1 MKNKTKQKL
10 KHPAG
15 WKVQASM
22 YTITTIANKLNVD
35 AATVQMAFQEAW
47 EAAGQMDELMA
58 RVEYSNASKADA
70 DRLVKLQNLVKASA
84 GYKALMSEDKSF
96 FDHLSED
103 QVCVLFTKKRNFLTD
118 GKYHFENLLNGLKMD
133 EAKLFF
139 SMDDLTEVVPAG
151 KKQHTLT
158 YGNSEEVIKALTE
171 IVEFNFSKEGQKKNR
186 RNDCLVIKNKVG
198 VYAQYTP
205 EYLSDIL
212 NILKVEKSEVAAL
225 GFDAT
230 KSNEFFGNDVPFI
243 ANDIRKVKGNFL
255 PTSYDLKKP
264 EAKQA
269 AVQTPVVENQ
279 NQTAVES
286 NVDQTPVQIKTE
298 TNPSKEEKQMNKV
311 YTPAAIIADS
321 LYTFE
326 SELVSMFN
334 LDPVMVLKAYN
345 TEEYRN
351 FRHEEFNKSLVTA
364 NHFLNLEATNAVS
377 QDEMIQLIAE
387 EQERFVN
394 AHVELINQI
403 ISDLTLPVVS
413 NEIQTP
419 VENFQETKVEIQEEE
434 VVVAAEKSEPMI
446 IYVETSSDEPVEVL
460 VSHEVETFT
469 QSVAAVEAAPAR
481 EVVVEVAPVETPVQE
496 TETTPAVETV
506 VETEPAQEIPVQEPV
521 QEVKEVKEVSRRRDA
536 LDWMLKLQS
545 WGMPNLP
552 ETKVDSEASEKSEPL
567 TSGEAYVDNQGYLV
581 STNYEQEQSEGFT
594 ITYSIATKRN
604 SFTNMTETKIVY
616 VEDAQYIARQEARME
631 KARISRE
638 LW

>member
-1 MKNKTKQKL
+1 
-10 KHPAG
+10 
-15 WKVQASM
+15 M
-22 YTITTIANKLNVD
+22 YNFKEEEFLD
-35 AATVQMAFQEAW
+35 AAAVQMLFQDAW
-47 EAAGQMDELMA
+47 EIAGETDELMA

-70 DRLVKLQNLVKASA
+70 DRLAKLQDLIKASA
-84 GYKALMSEDKSF
+84 GYKALIAGDASF

-103 QVCVLFTKKRNFLTD
+103 QVYVLFNKGSFYASHSQ
-118 GKYHFENLLNGLKMD
+118 YHFENVLKCLNSD
-133 EAKLFF
+133 LFL
-139 SMDDLTEVVPAG
+139 SMDVLTQYKNDFGSLVSLKDTNHKSGDEKYIAR
-151 KKQHTLT
+151 HIT
-158 YGNSEEVIKALTE
+158 Y
-171 IVEFNFSKEGQKKNR
+171 NFSKEGQHKNR
-186 RNDCLVIKNKVG
+186 KTGCLVIKNRVG
-198 VYAQYTP
+198 VYAEYTP

-212 NILKVEKSEVAAL
+212 NILKIEKSEVAAL
-225 GFDAT
+225 GYNDLKPA
-230 KSNEFFGNDVPFI
+230 SFFNGNLSFI
-243 ANDIRKVKGNFL
+243 ANDIRSFHQKEKLEEEKMQAELAEANARRL
-255 PTSYDLKKP
+255 ARL
-264 EAKQA
+264 EAAKQA
-269 AVQTPVVENQ
+269 AAQTPVVETAVQNPVVENQ

-286 NVDQTPVQIKTE
+286 NVDQTPVQIETE

-364 NHFLNLEATNAVS
+364 NHFLNLEALNTVS

-434 VVVAAEKSEPMI
+434 IVVAAEKSEPMI
-446 IYVETSSDEPVEVL
+446 IYVETSSDEPVDVL

-469 QSVAAVEAAPAR
+469 QSVAAVEAAPAQ

-496 TETTPAVETV
+496 IETAPAVETI
-506 VETEPAQEIPVQEPV
+506 VETEPAQEILVQEPV

-567 TSGEAYVDNQGYLV
+567 TSGEAYVDDQGYLV

-594 ITYSIATKRN
+594 ITYSIATRRN

>member
-1 MKNKTKQKL
+1 
-10 KHPAG
+10 
-15 WKVQASM
+15 M
-22 YTITTIANKLNVD
+22 YTITTIADKLNVD

-47 EAAGQMDELMA
+47 EAAGQMDELIA

-96 FDHLSED
+96 FDHLSKD

-139 SMDDLTEVVPAG
+139 SMDDLTEVIPAG

-186 RNDCLVIKNKVG
+186 KNDCLVIKNKVG
-198 VYAQYTP
+198 VYSQYTP

-212 NILKVEKSEVAAL
+212 NILKIEKSEVAAL

-230 KSNEFFGNDVPFI
+230 KSNQFFSNDVSLI
-243 ANDIRKVKGNFL
+243 AENIRKVNGNFL

-264 EAKQA
+264 EAKKVVET

-286 NVDQTPVQIKTE
+286 NVDQTPVQIETE

-351 FRHEEFNKSLVTA
+351 FRHEEFNKSLITA

-377 QDEMIQLIAE
+377 QDEMIQLIAV

-419 VENFQETKVEIQEEE
+419 VENLQETKVEIQEEE
-434 VVVAAEKSEPMI
+434 IVVAAEKSEPMI
-446 IYVETSSDEPVEVL
+446 IYVETSSDEPVDIL
-460 VSHEVETFT
+460 ISHEVETFT
-469 QSVAAVEAAPAR
+469 QSVAAVEAAPAQ
-481 EVVVEVAPVETPVQE
+481 EVAMEVAPVETPVQE

-567 TSGEAYVDNQGYLV
+567 TSGEAYVDDQGYLV
-581 STNYEQEQSEGFT
+581 STDYEQEQSEGFT
-594 ITYSIATKRN
+594 LTYSIATRRS
-604 SFTNMTETKIVY
+604 SFTHMTETKKVY
-616 VEDAQYIARQEARME
+616 VQDAQYTAMQEARME
-631 KARISRE
+631 KMRLSASM
-638 LW
+638 W

>member
-269 AVQTPVVENQ
+269 AAQNPVVENQ
-279 NQTAVES
+279 NQIDVES
-286 NVDQTPVQIKTE
+286 NVDQTPVQIETE

-364 NHFLNLEATNAVS
+364 NHFLNLEALNTVS

-434 VVVAAEKSEPMI
+434 IVVAAEKSEPMI

-469 QSVAAVEAAPAR
+469 QSVAAVEAAPAQ

-567 TSGEAYVDNQGYLV
+567 TSGEAYVDDQGYLV

>member
-212 NILKVEKSEVAAL
+212 NILKIEKSEVAAL

-269 AVQTPVVENQ
+269 AAQTPVVENQ

-286 NVDQTPVQIKTE
+286 NVDQTPVQIETE

-364 NHFLNLEATNAVS
+364 NHFLNLEALNTVS

-434 VVVAAEKSEPMI
+434 IVVAAEKSEPMI

-469 QSVAAVEAAPAR
+469 QSVAAVEAAPAQ

-567 TSGEAYVDNQGYLV
+567 TSGEAYVDDQGYLV

>member
-1 MKNKTKQKL
+1 
-10 KHPAG
+10 
-15 WKVQASM
+15 
-22 YTITTIANKLNVD
+22 
-35 AATVQMAFQEAW
+35 
-47 EAAGQMDELMA
+47 
-58 RVEYSNASKADA
+58 
-70 DRLVKLQNLVKASA
+70 
-84 GYKALMSEDKSF
+84 
-96 FDHLSED
+96 
-103 QVCVLFTKKRNFLTD
+103 
-118 GKYHFENLLNGLKMD
+118 
-133 EAKLFF
+133 
-139 SMDDLTEVVPAG
+139 
-151 KKQHTLT
+151 
-158 YGNSEEVIKALTE
+158 
-171 IVEFNFSKEGQKKNR
+171 
-186 RNDCLVIKNKVG
+186 
-198 VYAQYTP
+198 
-205 EYLSDIL
+205 
-212 NILKVEKSEVAAL
+212 
-225 GFDAT
+225 
-230 KSNEFFGNDVPFI
+230 
-243 ANDIRKVKGNFL
+243 
-255 PTSYDLKKP
+255 
-264 EAKQA
+264 
-269 AVQTPVVENQ
+269 
-279 NQTAVES
+279 
-286 NVDQTPVQIKTE
+286 
-298 TNPSKEEKQMNKV
+298 
-311 YTPAAIIADS
+311 
-321 LYTFE
+321 
-326 SELVSMFN
+326 
-334 LDPVMVLKAYN
+334 
-345 TEEYRN
+345 
-351 FRHEEFNKSLVTA
+351 
-364 NHFLNLEATNAVS
+364 
-377 QDEMIQLIAE
+377 MIQLIAE

-434 VVVAAEKSEPMI
+434 IVVAAEKSEPMI

-469 QSVAAVEAAPAR
+469 QSVAAVEAAPAQ

-567 TSGEAYVDNQGYLV
+567 TSGEAYVDDQGYLV